1 MPDDIQTAASDPA
14 PAGETGGDMH
24 IHKPKAVGSLREFLS
39 EIGVI
44 VVGIVIAL
52 GGEQAV
58 EAMHRA
64 QEAHATEGALR
75 EEVGANLMSAAG
87 RVMVGACLKDRLVGL
102 SQSVSQGGEWRASPL
117 PFTPPGI
124 GDSKLGLPQVYI
136 APFGQ
141 WNDASWQAVLAS
153 GGVAH
158 MGETQIRSYGQYYRY
173 IAILRAEQE
182 HEGAPKSAIEPLAYD
197 EALSPDKRVE
207 MQTQLAVLD
216 RANFE
221 TVGWAR
227 QFIERARRD
236 GLQPD
241 PARLEATYQRDSSV
255 FGACVHRLGSTADA
269 LPPDP
274 R

>member
-1 MPDDIQTAASDPA
+1 
-14 PAGETGGDMH
+14 MH

-39 EIGVI
+39 EISVI

-52 GGEQAV
+52 GGEQAI
-58 EAMHRA
+58 EATRRV
-64 QEAHATEGALR
+64 QEANATERALR
-75 EEVGANLMSAAG
+75 DEVGANLRSAAG
-87 RVMVGACLKDRLVGL
+87 RVMVGACLKDRLVSL
-102 SQSVSQGGEWRASPL
+102 SQTLNQGGKWRATQL

-124 GDSKLGLPQVYI
+124 GGSKLGLPQVYI
-136 APFGQ
+136 APFAQ
-141 WNDASWQAVLAS
+141 WNDASWQAVSAS

-158 MGETQIRSYGQYYRY
+158 LGEARIRAYGQYYRY

-182 HEGAPKSAIEPLAYD
+182 REGPPKSAIQPLAYD
-197 EALSPDKRVE
+197 QILSPDKRVE
-207 MQTQLAVLD
+207 MQAQLAVLD

-221 TVGWAR
+221 TVGWAK

-236 GLQPD
+236 GLHSD
-241 PARLEATYQRDSSV
+241 PARLEMAYQEYASV
-255 FGACVHRLGSTADA
+255 LGNCVRRLDSTASA